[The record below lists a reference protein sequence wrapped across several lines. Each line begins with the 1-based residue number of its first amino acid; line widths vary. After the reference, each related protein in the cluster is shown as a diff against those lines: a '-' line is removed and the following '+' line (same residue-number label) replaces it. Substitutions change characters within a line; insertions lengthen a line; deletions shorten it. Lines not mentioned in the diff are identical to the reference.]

1 MIDWLHTTLPLL
13 QSELR
18 ASLFWLTVVAAIAW
32 VPVAWRALR
41 GDMSSNAALVLGV
54 VVILLGQ
61 GGFQSSYQFEGFVD
75 VEHWRIAA
83 NLIIL
88 NIGCLLIIASR
99 LIRRQERRL
108 ERRADEDA

>member
-1 MIDWLHTTLPLL
+1 MIDWLHTALPQF

-18 ASLFWLTVVAAIAW
+18 AVLFWMTVAAALAW
-32 VPVAWRALR
+32 VPVAWRAVR
-41 GDMSSNAALVLGV
+41 GDMSSYAALVLGV
-54 VVILLGQ
+54 VVLLLGQ
-61 GGFQSSYQFEGFVD
+61 GGFQSGYQFEGVAD
-75 VEHWRIAA
+75 VEHWRNSA

-108 ERRADEDA
+108 ERRADDDA